1 MPQCC
6 FAGCHNRTD
15 DGRGLSF
22 FRFPRRDVT
31 RTECWVRACG
41 RHAFVPSQHSRVCSQ
56 HFKPDDFERDIRSE
70 LLGTGHKRLR
80 LKDTAIPMHSSETKH
95 QTPVKNDSK
104 IASKETT
111 PSLTDDSLKADEA
124 IVSTEPT
131 VEKRK
136 LDCAPRNACG
146 PPMKSEDEDE
156 AMIDA
161 LCNEMEKENAPNS
174 VLHSKTKALLAKMES
189 ELRNEESTLLLLQQ
203 LRANQRAH
211 STQLRSSKTTTP
223 HSTPKAPVS
232 AHSNSMY
239 YHITASDRIANSP
252 SPARM
257 PSQSVVPTRPV
268 QAPSQGLQQQPNV
281 TSHQVPRVTKVMALQ
296 ALEQQWNGKKAVLHK
311 HLEKSLDKVPLP
323 RPSSGAGPSDVA
335 FVPSTLTNEFT
346 ALIGLEEIVHTI
358 QDYDPSCSGKA
369 DEQHRPCTPFVCA
382 NCGTDFTPVWKRKR
396 SGSSDVVCEA
406 CIIDGLRS
414 GIHRSYSNMVSAAL
428 KQNATSERELEHE
441 YQEIV
446 NSPTKLEAF
455 IKEQERKLL
464 AAQPPPI
471 VPTQPQPPQPSS
483 SVNPIQNQRYH
494 QQSFQAQNAYT
505 NVGARH
511 PQAAAIN
518 NAASAA
524 TAAAAHLS
532 IPVANARRQAVSSNT
547 LVTSAS
553 APSLSIAQHQNQVAA
568 TSNVVQQFATQY
580 QQLTKAAAAAAQTG
594 HVTGGSNVTANL
606 MMAAAAANPMLV
618 AAAASAT
625 NQQQQQQQAAAA
637 AAAVQQRLVAAAAL
651 SGFQHQQQQ
660 QQQQTT
666 LDQYAR
672 LQELLVNTILCN
684 AATAGTQSSAVRQPQ
699 HAVQQALLQYA
710 CLLQQQ
716 QQQQQQQQAA
726 TQAQQQQQAN
736 AAALQQFMSNSV
748 SNSAA
753 CMALLQSWYAL
764 NAAAGAGAKK

>member
-111 PSLTDDSLKADEA
+111 PSLTDDSLKADET

-146 PPMKSEDEDE
+146 PPMKRMNMENDVLDLSGKSENQEKSGHKKIDDDVILLSEDEDE

-211 STQLRSSKTTTP
+211 STQLRSSKSTTQ

-257 PSQSVVPTRPV
+257 PSQSVVPSRPAQGEFV
-268 QAPSQGLQQQPNV
+268 TDAFHFVTAPSQGLQQQPNV

-494 QQSFQAQNAYT
+494 QQSFQAQ
-505 NVGARH
+505 
-511 PQAAAIN
+511 
-518 NAASAA
+518 
-524 TAAAAHLS
+524 
-532 IPVANARRQAVSSNT
+532 VS
-547 LVTSAS
+547 
-553 APSLSIAQHQNQVAA
+553 
-568 TSNVVQQFATQY
+568 
-580 QQLTKAAAAAAQTG
+580 
-594 HVTGGSNVTANL
+594 
-606 MMAAAAANPMLV
+606 
-618 AAAASAT
+618 
-625 NQQQQQQQAAAA
+625 
-637 AAAVQQRLVAAAAL
+637 
-651 SGFQHQQQQ
+651 
-660 QQQQTT
+660 
-666 LDQYAR
+666 
-672 LQELLVNTILCN
+672 C
-684 AATAGTQSSAVRQPQ
+684 
-699 HAVQQALLQYA
+699 
-710 CLLQQQ
+710 
-716 QQQQQQQQAA
+716 
-726 TQAQQQQQAN
+726 
-736 AAALQQFMSNSV
+736 
-748 SNSAA
+748 
-753 CMALLQSWYAL
+753 
-764 NAAAGAGAKK
+764 